1 MSRIVLAVISIINY
15 GDTTSRVKVALH
27 GVNADAEVTK
37 LQRREN
43 HQICYDII
51 RRQPFLNANL

>member
-15 GDTTSRVKVALH
+15 GDITSRVKVALH

-37 LQRREN
+37 LQRRERTTRFVM
-43 HQICYDII
+43 I
-51 RRQPFLNANL
+51 